1 MRPENQKKNKP
12 EDMLLRVIRV
22 AEILA
27 KGLVETPTMARSDER
42 EAAKDREISMEIAGQ
57 KHKSDNLM

>member
-1 MRPENQKKNKP
+1 MRHEDQKKNKP

-27 KGLVETPTMARSDER
+27 KGLVEPPTIVRSDER
-42 EAAKDREISMEIAGQ
+42 EAVKDREISMGIGGQ